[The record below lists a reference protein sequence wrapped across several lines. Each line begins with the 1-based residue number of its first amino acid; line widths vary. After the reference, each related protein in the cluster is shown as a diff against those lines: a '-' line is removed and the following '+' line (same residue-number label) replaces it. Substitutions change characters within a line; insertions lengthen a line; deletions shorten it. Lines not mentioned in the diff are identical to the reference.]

1 MIMPALSFL
10 IRLII
15 LVAAVFFSMANT
27 DTVGV
32 GIWPLEERID
42 MPLFLPIL
50 TAIALGFL
58 LGWIRAWI
66 KFGRT
71 RQELR
76 KARRELRDADLE
88 VGRLKDKL
96 KSQQHQILPAIDP
109 NSN

>member
-1 MIMPALSFL
+1 MLW
-10 IRLII
+10 IRLMI
-15 LVAAVFFSMANT
+15 LLATVFFSMGNAES
-27 DTVGV
+27 VGV

-76 KARRELRDADLE
+76 KTRRELRAADLE
-88 VGRLKDKL
+88 VGRLKDEL
-96 KSQQHQILPAIDP
+96 KSQQLQNLPAIDP